1 MADSAVVVDGLMV
14 ERGGRRILDGLS
26 FTVAAGSVYALLG
39 GNGAG
44 KTTALLALLGLVEST
59 AGAVRITGKDPLQ
72 DPDGVRQETAYL
84 AEQAVLYEH
93 LSARENIVY
102 FLGLA
107 GQRRTRA
114 EIDEAFTAVRLVQ
127 SAWDLRLGT
136 FSKGMRQKTAIACA
150 LLRQT
155 RVLLLDEPTSGLDP
169 AAIADFQSLLAN
181 LTARGVAIVMVTHD
195 VMGAAESA
203 DVIGVLAGGRIA
215 REWRD
220 GAGKYRVEELYR
232 AISGRAT
239 A

>member
-1 MADSAVVVDGLMV
+1 
-14 ERGGRRILDGLS
+14 
-26 FTVAAGSVYALLG
+26 
-39 GNGAG
+39 
-44 KTTALLALLGLVEST
+44 
-59 AGAVRITGKDPLQ
+59 
-72 DPDGVRQETAYL
+72 
-84 AEQAVLYEH
+84 
-93 LSARENIVY
+93 
-102 FLGLA
+102 LA

>member
-59 AGAVRITGKDPLQ
+59 AGAVRIVGRDPLQ
-72 DPDGVRQETAYL
+72 DPDGVRQEIAYL

-107 GQRRTRA
+107 GKRRTCA
-114 EIDEAFTAVRLVQ
+114 EIEEAFTAVRLVP
-127 SAWDLRLGT
+127 SAWDLRLGA

-169 AAIADFQSLLAN
+169 AAIADFQSLLGN
-181 LTARGVAIVMVTHD
+181 LTVRGVAIVMVTHD

-203 DVIGVLAGGRIA
+203 DAIGMLAGGRIA

-220 GAGKYRVEELYR
+220 GAGRYRLEELYR
-232 AISGRAT
+232 AISGRST